1 MATNQ
6 QLIRIEQENGVAFGL
21 RWSLV
26 GLVIA
31 LCILSGCSSLFD
43 SGTPRYNTVQGPK
56 RAPNFNPGGVSAVP
70 MQMASA
76 PSMPPMMLS
85 PAQAYPPYPVQG
97 GGVYSQPMMPVYAPV
112 PTYAPQQVQAPMPM
126 QQQAYPAPMVLPVP
140 DAPPPPAPLPSQTSS
155 GSSWMPD
162 VGVSKLWNSGAT
174 ESPMPPVINA
184 PPMDPME
191 GAPVRQ
197 GTMSSLD
204 VPLAPDI
211 QRAQPTSVP
220 AGLIPPQERGYMEES
235 RYSQRRLGGSNTA
248 Q

>member
-1 MATNQ
+1 MINNQ
-6 QLIRIEQENGVAFGL
+6 QLIHIEQENGVAFGL

-31 LCILSGCSSLFD
+31 LCVLSGCSSLFD

-56 RAPNFNPGGVSAVP
+56 RTPNFNPGGA
-70 MQMASA
+70 ASTPTQVAAA
-76 PSMPPMMLS
+76 PTLPPMLLS

-97 GGVYSQPMMPVYAPV
+97 GGVY
-112 PTYAPQQVQAPMPM
+112 APQAQLPTPIQAPIP
-126 QQQAYPAPMVLPVP
+126 QQAYPAPIPEQP
-140 DAPPPPAPLPSQTSS
+140 IQPPASV
-155 GSSWMPD
+155 SSWIPD
-162 VGVSKLWNSGAT
+162 LGVSKVLNSGVT

-184 PPMDPME
+184 PALDPME

-197 GTMSSLD
+197 DTLSSLD

-235 RYSQRRLGGSNTA
+235 RYSKRRLGGNNTN